1 MDRCI
6 SVIVPVYNT
15 KDFLE
20 QCVQSILSQ
29 TYKNLEVLLVDDGST
44 DGSAELCDAL
54 SEQDARITVIH
65 KPNGGASSARNAGL
79 DAMRGEFVLFVDS
92 DDYIHPQMCEVLV
105 GLIGKYDADISMCF
119 SRGTKMR
126 DYAEPPQPSYRE
138 QCLTGIQAMELL
150 YGGDAFSFFGYN
162 PTSNMFRLY
171 KRSLFGSD
179 LRYDENAVVAEDDTM
194 TPYLLARADR
204 IASVDRRM
212 YYIYERPGSLSRSGI
227 SDERWK
233 NICETKVR
241 MYTERL
247 RAFEDKEKFRSLV
260 RMWYSIALFDLAEA
274 YNMRADKACRRTL
287 KSCYN
292 RLLRQGMKKHT
303 FDIKRTLI
311 FCAIYMN
318 PRFLK
323 LF

>member
-1 MDRCI
+1 
-6 SVIVPVYNT
+6 
-15 KDFLE
+15 
-20 QCVQSILSQ
+20 
-29 TYKNLEVLLVDDGST
+29 
-44 DGSAELCDAL
+44 
-54 SEQDARITVIH
+54 
-65 KPNGGASSARNAGL
+65 
-79 DAMRGEFVLFVDS
+79 
-92 DDYIHPQMCEVLV
+92 MCEVLV

-119 SRGTKMR
+119 SRGTKVR

-138 QCLTGIQAMELL
+138 QCLTGVQAMELL

-162 PTSNMFRLY
+162 PTVIMFRLY
-171 KRSLFGSD
+171 KREIFDGN
-179 LRYDENAVVAEDDTM
+179 LRFDEKAAVAEDDTI
-194 TPYLLARADR
+194 TPYLLGRAER
-204 IASVDRRM
+204 IASIDRRM
-212 YYIYERPGSLSRSGI
+212 YYLYERPGSLSRSGI

-260 RMWYSIALFDLAEA
+260 RVWYSIALFDLAEA
-274 YNMRADKACRRTL
+274 YNMRADKACRRML

-292 RLLRQGMKKHT
+292 RLFRQGMKKHM
-303 FDIKRTLI
+303 FDKKRAI
-311 FCAIYMN
+311 MFCAIYIS

>member
-1 MDRCI
+1 MEKRI

-15 KDFLE
+15 KAYLE
-20 QCVQSILSQ
+20 ACVQSILSQ
-29 TYKNLEVLLVDDGST
+29 TYTRTEVLLVDDGST
-44 DGSAELCDAL
+44 DGSAALCDDLA
-54 SEQDARITVIH
+54 QKDARITVIH

-79 DAMRGEFVLFVDS
+79 DAANAEFVLFVDS
-92 DDYIHPQMCEVLV
+92 DDYIHPQMLEVLV
-105 GLIGKYDADISMCF
+105 GLIEKYDADISMCF
-119 SRGTKMR
+119 SRGTKVR

-138 QCLTGIQAMELL
+138 QCLTGVQAMEIL
-150 YGGDAFSFFGYN
+150 YGGDAFSFFGHN

-194 TPYLLARADR
+194 TPYLLARAER
-204 IASVDRRM
+204 IVSVDRRM
-212 YYIYERPGSLSRSGI
+212 YYIYERPGSLSRSEI

-233 NICETKVR
+233 NICQTKVR

-247 RAFEDKEKFRSLV
+247 RAFENKEKFRSLV

-292 RLLRQGMKKHT
+292 RLFRQGMKKHM

-311 FCAIYMN
+311 FFSIYIS

>member
-15 KDFLE
+15 KDYLE

-29 TYKNLEVLLVDDGST
+29 TYKDMEVLLVDDGST
-44 DGSAELCDAL
+44 DGSAELCDAF
-54 SEQDARITVIH
+54 SEQDARINVIH
-65 KPNGGASSARNAGL
+65 KPNGGVSSARNAGL
-79 DAMRGEFVLFVDS
+79 DAMCGEFVLFVDS

-119 SRGTKMR
+119 SRGTKVR

-138 QCLTGIQAMELL
+138 QCLTGVQAMELL
-150 YGGDAFSFFGYN
+150 YSGDAFSFFGYN

-194 TPYLLARADR
+194 TPYLLARAER
-204 IASVDRRM
+204 IVSIDRRM

-260 RMWYSIALFDLAEA
+260 RIWYGIALFDLAEA
-274 YNMRADKACRRTL
+274 YNMRSDKACRRTL

-292 RLLRQGMKKHT
+292 RLLRQGMKKHM
-303 FDIKRTLI
+303 FDIKRTVI
-311 FCAIYMN
+311 FCAIYIS